1 MHLLQPCVNVDIFSI
16 SLIENSVSG
25 KNMYKESFQLGRS
38 CAEHAVS
45 VIAKTVNGIL
55 GKEYW
60 KVSACIICTDAHLK
74 SVCNKRMLIK
84 QKTSR
89 NKR

>member
-25 KNMYKESFQLGRS
+25 KNIHKKIFQLGRLCS
-38 CAEHAVS
+38 EHAVN
-45 VIAKTVNGIL
+45 VIAKIVNRIL

-74 SVCNKRMLIK
+74 SVCNKRVLIK
-84 QKTSR
+84 QKTNR